1 MIPPYKDEDPMP
13 VAVGEAKPLNLAGKR
28 RRKKRDDSVS
38 VAAILGQEKPQYII
52 RLTEYGVRTNAEN

>member
-1 MIPPYKDEDPMP
+1 MP

-52 RLTEYGVRTNAEN
+52 RFTEYNVLSKPA